1 MPADP
6 TVISALESASIRY
19 EEMDCDPELAD
30 TAQFCA
36 AYGVPLD
43 RSANT
48 IVVASR
54 KPEGHVAACLVLATD
69 RLDVNGTVRH
79 RLGVRKA
86 SFAGAEQTKE
96 LTGMEIGGVT
106 VFGLPNGIPIWVDS
120 KVLAPEW
127 VVIGA
132 GSRSAKIK
140 LDPRQLEGLGG
151 IEVVEGLSQA
161 TQPDFRMLL
170 RIRKPKPT
178 SPMTMNE
185 NHWIA

>member
-6 TVISALESASIRY
+6 SVIAALESASIRY

-69 RLDVNGTVRH
+69 RLDVNGAVRQ
-79 RLGVRKA
+79 RLAVRKV
-86 SFAGAEQTKE
+86 SFADAEQTKL

-106 VFGLPNGIPIWVDS
+106 VFGLPDDLPIWVDS
-120 KVLAPEW
+120 KVLTPEW

-140 LDPRQLEGLGG
+140 LDPRQLRGLNGV
-151 IEVVEGLSQA
+151 EVVEGLSQTA
-161 TQPDFRMLL
+161 
-170 RIRKPKPT
+170 
-178 SPMTMNE
+178 SV
-185 NHWIA
+185 